1 LISEHSNNGVIPE
14 IPGGLLVKMFI
25 HKAEEQ
31 ALGIDQNATE
41 KDRRVIKSLTV
52 MGLQLLLREA
62 DQRQCPPIY
71 LISMTRIGPNMQV
84 Y

>member
-1 LISEHSNNGVIPE
+1 
-14 IPGGLLVKMFI
+14 MFI
-25 HKAEEQ
+25 HKSEEQ

-41 KDRRVIKSLTV
+41 GIIKSLTV

-71 LISMTRIGPNMQV
+71 LISMTQMGPNMQV
-84 Y
+84 YQSP